1 MKILRF
7 DSVGGASGD
16 MILGA
21 LVGLG
26 VDPRY
31 IERELRRLIPDP
43 FCLKVGEKSEFGAT
57 GVYLTVDL
65 NPTADDECALC
76 EERFACVCKRNPDC
90 DPTCECVCKRKNKR
104 ERKCK
109 RKRDGAGDHKHAHS
123 HEHDRKHEHDR
134 QYEHDYEHKHD
145 HEHKHAHSHE
155 HGHKHDHEHKPA
167 HSHEH
172 EHEHVHGRTFASIR
186 RMIAE
191 SPLDEK
197 TKRDATAAFEA
208 LAVAEAE
215 AHQKPVDEVHFHE
228 VGAVDSLVDT
238 VGCVLALNALGVD
251 GISLSPLPVGE
262 GTFRCAHGV
271 YPLPAPATSILL
283 RNYGLPTS
291 SDNERCEMLTP
302 TAAALFA
309 VWEKKAIPTG
319 ARIVATANSFGT
331 RKMQNR
337 PNLLRASIY
346 ETDNVAE
353 ESGKTPA
360 KSPELEKSSVWEA
373 RYNVETLYELATNV
387 DDATGER
394 LATVATAL
402 FDAGALDVWTAPI
415 LMKKGRPACKL
426 SALVAE
432 EKREAVVDA
441 LFRTSGTFG
450 VRETTVR
457 RRSLARRWET
467 VQTSFGPIRVK
478 VGATLDGETTVAA
491 PEFADVD
498 EAARKAGVPFDR
510 VYREAASRCEF

>member
-31 IERELRRLIPDP
+31 IERELRRLIPDS
-43 FCLKVGEKSEFGAT
+43 FSLKVGEKSEFGAN

-65 NPTADDECALC
+65 NPEPEHVHSHGDGCDHKRAHSRDC
-76 EERFACVCKRNPDC
+76 EHEHGRKHEHSHDGCEHKHEHSHGDC
-90 DPTCECVCKRKNKR
+90 GR
-104 ERKCK
+104 
-109 RKRDGAGDHKHAHS
+109 KHAHS
-123 HEHDRKHEHDR
+123 HSR
-134 QYEHDYEHKHD
+134 
-145 HEHKHAHSHE
+145 
-155 HGHKHDHEHKPA
+155 
-167 HSHEH
+167 
-172 EHEHVHGRTFASIR
+172 EHVHGRTFASIR
-186 RMIAE
+186 QMIAE

-346 ETDNVAE
+346 ETDNAVE
-353 ESGKTPA
+353 ESGKTP
-360 KSPELEKSSVWEA
+360 EKSTESEK

-402 FDAGALDVWTAPI
+402 FDAGALDVWTTPI

-441 LFRTSGTFG
+441 IFRTSGTFG

-467 VQTSFGPIRVK
+467 VETSFGPIRVK
-478 VGATLDGETTVAA
+478 IGETFAGETLTAA

-498 EAARKAGVPFDR
+498 EAARQAGVPFDR
-510 VYREAASRCEF
+510 VYREAASRCEY

>member
-26 VDPRY
+26 VDPQY
-31 IERELRRLIPDP
+31 IERELRRLIPEP
-43 FCLKVGEKSEFGAT
+43 FSLKVGEKSEFGAT

-65 NPTADDECALC
+65 NSEAPENAC
-76 EERFACVCKRNPDC
+76 EF
-90 DPTCECVCKRKNKR
+90 KR
-104 ERKCK
+104 EHS
-109 RKRDGAGDHKHAHS
+109 HKHEHSHS
-123 HEHDRKHEHDR
+123 HER
-134 QYEHDYEHKHD
+134 EHK
-145 HEHKHAHSHE
+145 
-155 HGHKHDHEHKPA
+155 
-167 HSHEH
+167 HEH
-172 EHEHVHGRTFASIR
+172 EHSHSREHVHGRTFASIR

-197 TKRDATAAFEA
+197 TKRDATVAFEA

-331 RKMQNR
+331 RKMETR

-346 ETDNVAE
+346 ETESSGATAE
-353 ESGKTPA
+353 N
-360 KSPELEKSSVWEA
+360 SPQPEKSSAWEA
-373 RYNVETLYELATNV
+373 RYRVETLYELATNL

-402 FDAGALDVWTAPI
+402 FDAGALDVWTTPI
-415 LMKKGRPACKL
+415 FMKKGRPACKL
-426 SALVAE
+426 SALVAA

-450 VRETTVR
+450 VRETTVC

-467 VQTSFGPIRVK
+467 VETSFGPVRVK
-478 VGATLDGETTVAA
+478 IGETLDGETTTAA

-498 EAARKAGVPFDR
+498 ETARKAGVPFDR
-510 VYREAASRCEF
+510 VYREAAARFDF

>member
-1 MKILRF
+1 
-7 DSVGGASGD
+7 
-16 MILGA
+16 
-21 LVGLG
+21 
-26 VDPRY
+26 
-31 IERELRRLIPDP
+31 
-43 FCLKVGEKSEFGAT
+43 
-57 GVYLTVDL
+57 
-65 NPTADDECALC
+65 
-76 EERFACVCKRNPDC
+76 
-90 DPTCECVCKRKNKR
+90 
-104 ERKCK
+104 
-109 RKRDGAGDHKHAHS
+109 
-123 HEHDRKHEHDR
+123 
-134 QYEHDYEHKHD
+134 
-145 HEHKHAHSHE
+145 
-155 HGHKHDHEHKPA
+155 
-167 HSHEH
+167 
-172 EHEHVHGRTFASIR
+172 
-186 RMIAE
+186 MIAE

-197 TKRDATAAFEA
+197 TKRDAIAAFEA

-215 AHQKPVDEVHFHE
+215 AHQKPVEEVHFHE

-331 RKMQNR
+331 RKMQSR

-346 ETDNVAE
+346 ETDNAAQ
-353 ESGKTPA
+353 ESGKSPA
-360 KSPELEKSSVWEA
+360 KSPESEKSSASEA

-402 FDAGALDVWTAPI
+402 FDAGALDVWTTPI

-467 VQTSFGPIRVK
+467 VETSFGPIRVK
-478 VGATLDGETTVAA
+478 IGETLDGEILTAA

-498 EAARKAGVPFDR
+498 EAARKADVPFDR

>member
-43 FCLKVGEKSEFGAT
+43 FSLKVGEKSEFGAT

-65 NPTADDECALC
+65 DPEETTAENVC
-76 EERFACVCKRNPDC
+76 EFQREEKCCG
-90 DPTCECVCKRKNKR
+90 KRKPDGSCCGKN
-104 ERKCK
+104 K
-109 RKRDGAGDHKHAHS
+109 RKRDHKHDDEHAHKHDHSHDGDCGHKHDHS
-123 HEHDRKHEHDR
+123 HEHEHARKR
-134 QYEHDYEHKHD
+134 
-145 HEHKHAHSHE
+145 EHKHAHSHE
-155 HGHKHDHEHKPA
+155 HA
-167 HSHEH
+167 
-172 EHEHVHGRTFASIR
+172 HGRTFASIR
-186 RMIAE
+186 QMIAE

-346 ETDNVAE
+346 ETDNAVE
-353 ESGKTPA
+353 ESGKT
-360 KSPELEKSSVWEA
+360 SEKSAESKKSAVWEA

-402 FDAGALDVWTAPI
+402 FDAGALDVWTTPI

-441 LFRTSGTFG
+441 FFRTSGTFG

-467 VQTSFGPIRVK
+467 VETSFGPIRVK
-478 VGATLDGETTVAA
+478 VGATLDGEILTES

-498 EAARKAGVPFDR
+498 EAARKAGVPFAR
-510 VYREAASRCEF
+510 VYREATARREF

>member
-26 VDPRY
+26 VDPQF

-43 FCLKVGEKSEFGAT
+43 FCLRIGEKSEFGAT

-65 NPTADDECALC
+65 DPPETERSHSCGDE
-76 EERFACVCKRNPDC
+76 
-90 DPTCECVCKRKNKR
+90 
-104 ERKCK
+104 
-109 RKRDGAGDHKHAHS
+109 HS
-123 HEHDRKHEHDR
+123 HPHSCEDG
-134 QYEHDYEHKHD
+134 
-145 HEHKHAHSHE
+145 HSHSHPHSCE
-155 HGHKHDHEHKPA
+155 DE
-167 HSHEH
+167 HSHSH
-172 EHEHVHGRTFASIR
+172 PHVHGRTFASIR

-215 AHQKPVDEVHFHE
+215 AHRKPVDEVHFHE

-283 RNYGLPTS
+283 RNYGLPTA

-309 VWEKKAIPTG
+309 VWEKKTIPFG
-319 ARIVATANSFGT
+319 ARIVATANAFGT
-331 RKMQNR
+331 RKMENR

-346 ETDNVAE
+346 ETSGDIE
-353 ESGKTPA
+353 ET
-360 KSPELEKSSVWEA
+360 EKSLKSGNPGAWEA
-373 RYNVETLYELATNV
+373 RYNVETLYELAANL

-402 FDAGALDVWTAPI
+402 FDAGALDVWTTPI
-415 LMKKGRPACKL
+415 VMKKGRPACKL
-426 SALVAE
+426 SALVADD
-432 EKREAVVDA
+432 KREAVVDA
-441 LFRTSGTFG
+441 FVRTSGTFG

-467 VQTSFGPIRVK
+467 VETSFGPVRVK
-478 VGATLDGETTVAA
+478 IGSTNDGETLTVA

-510 VYREAASRCEF
+510 VYREAASRRSF

>member
-1 MKILRF
+1 MKVLRF

-43 FCLKVGEKSEFGAT
+43 FSLKVGEKSEFGAT

-65 NPTADDECALC
+65 NPTPDDECAVC
-76 EERFACVCKRNPDC
+76 EERFACVCKRNPDG
-90 DPTCECVCKRKNKR
+90 DPTCECVCKRKDKR

-109 RKRDGAGDHKHAHS
+109 RKRDDDHE
-123 HEHDRKHEHDR
+123 HEHD
-134 QYEHDYEHKHD
+134 HKHD
-145 HEHKHAHSHE
+145 HDHKHE
-155 HGHKHDHEHKPA
+155 HGHKHDCDHKHDRS
-167 HSHEH
+167 HS
-172 EHEHVHGRTFASIR
+172 HEHVHGRTFASIR

-197 TKRDATAAFEA
+197 TKRDAIAAFEA

-346 ETDNVAE
+346 ETNNAAE
-353 ESGKTPA
+353 ESE
-360 KSPELEKSSVWEA
+360 KSPVKSAESEKSSDWAA

-402 FDAGALDVWTAPI
+402 FDAGALDVWTTPI

-432 EKREAVVDA
+432 EKRETVVDA

-467 VQTSFGPIRVK
+467 VETSFGPIRVK
-478 VGATLDGETTVAA
+478 IGETLDGETLTVA
-491 PEFADVD
+491 PEFVDVD
-498 EAARKAGVPFDR
+498 DAARKAGVPFDR

>member
-1 MKILRF
+1 
-7 DSVGGASGD
+7 
-16 MILGA
+16 
-21 LVGLG
+21 
-26 VDPRY
+26 
-31 IERELRRLIPDP
+31 
-43 FCLKVGEKSEFGAT
+43 
-57 GVYLTVDL
+57 
-65 NPTADDECALC
+65 
-76 EERFACVCKRNPDC
+76 
-90 DPTCECVCKRKNKR
+90 
-104 ERKCK
+104 
-109 RKRDGAGDHKHAHS
+109 
-123 HEHDRKHEHDR
+123 
-134 QYEHDYEHKHD
+134 
-145 HEHKHAHSHE
+145 
-155 HGHKHDHEHKPA
+155 
-167 HSHEH
+167 
-172 EHEHVHGRTFASIR
+172 
-186 RMIAE
+186 MIAE

-197 TKRDATAAFEA
+197 TKRDAIAAFEA

-346 ETDNVAE
+346 ETDNAVE
-353 ESGKTPA
+353 EIAKTPV
-360 KSPELEKSSVWEA
+360 KSPESEKSSVWEA

-402 FDAGALDVWTAPI
+402 FDAGALDVWTTPI

-426 SALVAE
+426 SALVAAE
-432 EKREAVVDA
+432 RREAVVDA
-441 LFRTSGTFG
+441 ISGRPERSAFAKRRFDAVRWRG
-450 VRETTVR
+450 VGRR
-457 RRSLARRWET
+457 FKRPSARFALKSARRSTAK
-467 VQTSFGPIRVK
+467 P
-478 VGATLDGETTVAA
+478 
-491 PEFADVD
+491 
-498 EAARKAGVPFDR
+498 
-510 VYREAASRCEF
+510 

>member
-1 MKILRF
+1 
-7 DSVGGASGD
+7 
-16 MILGA
+16 
-21 LVGLG
+21 
-26 VDPRY
+26 
-31 IERELRRLIPDP
+31 
-43 FCLKVGEKSEFGAT
+43 
-57 GVYLTVDL
+57 
-65 NPTADDECALC
+65 
-76 EERFACVCKRNPDC
+76 
-90 DPTCECVCKRKNKR
+90 
-104 ERKCK
+104 
-109 RKRDGAGDHKHAHS
+109 
-123 HEHDRKHEHDR
+123 
-134 QYEHDYEHKHD
+134 
-145 HEHKHAHSHE
+145 
-155 HGHKHDHEHKPA
+155 
-167 HSHEH
+167 
-172 EHEHVHGRTFASIR
+172 
-186 RMIAE
+186 MIAE

-197 TKRDATAAFEA
+197 TKRDAIAAFEA

-319 ARIVATANSFGT
+319 ARIAATANSFGT
-331 RKMQNR
+331 RKMETR

-346 ETDNVAE
+346 ETDNAVE

-360 KSPELEKSSVWEA
+360 MSPKSETSAAWEA

-402 FDAGALDVWTAPI
+402 FDAGALDVWTTPI

-441 LFRTSGTFG
+441 IFRTSGTFG

-467 VQTSFGPIRVK
+467 VETSFGPIRVK
-478 VGATLDGETTVAA
+478 VGETLDGEILTES

-498 EAARKAGVPFDR
+498 EAARKAGVPFAR
-510 VYREAASRCEF
+510 VYREATARREF

>member
-26 VDPRY
+26 VDPQY

-43 FCLKVGEKSEFGAT
+43 FSLRVGEKSEFGAN

-65 NPTADDECALC
+65 NPTPNHSHAEH
-76 EERFACVCKRNPDC
+76 
-90 DPTCECVCKRKNKR
+90 
-104 ERKCK
+104 
-109 RKRDGAGDHKHAHS
+109 GHKHAHS
-123 HEHDRKHEHDR
+123 HEHSC
-134 QYEHDYEHKHD
+134 EHKHD
-145 HEHKHAHSHE
+145 HSHGDCEHKHDHSHAEHGHKHAHSHDDCE
-155 HGHKHDHEHKPA
+155 HKHDHSHGDCAHDCDHAHE
-167 HSHEH
+167 HSHDC
-172 EHEHVHGRTFASIR
+172 EHVHGRTFASIR

-309 VWEKKAIPTG
+309 VWEKKTIPTG

>member
-1 MKILRF
+1 
-7 DSVGGASGD
+7 
-16 MILGA
+16 
-21 LVGLG
+21 
-26 VDPRY
+26 
-31 IERELRRLIPDP
+31 
-43 FCLKVGEKSEFGAT
+43 
-57 GVYLTVDL
+57 
-65 NPTADDECALC
+65 
-76 EERFACVCKRNPDC
+76 
-90 DPTCECVCKRKNKR
+90 
-104 ERKCK
+104 
-109 RKRDGAGDHKHAHS
+109 
-123 HEHDRKHEHDR
+123 
-134 QYEHDYEHKHD
+134 
-145 HEHKHAHSHE
+145 
-155 HGHKHDHEHKPA
+155 
-167 HSHEH
+167 
-172 EHEHVHGRTFASIR
+172 
-186 RMIAE
+186 MIAE

-215 AHQKPVDEVHFHE
+215 AHRKPVDEVHFHE

-238 VGCVLALNALGVD
+238 VGCVFALNALGVD

-309 VWEKKAIPTG
+309 VWEKKTIPSG
-319 ARIVATANSFGT
+319 ARIVATANAFGT
-331 RKMQNR
+331 RKMENR

-346 ETDNVAE
+346 ETSGDVE
-353 ESGKTPA
+353 ETENSL
-360 KSPELEKSSVWEA
+360 KSENPGAWEA
-373 RYNVETLYELATNV
+373 RYNVETLYELATNL

-402 FDAGALDVWTAPI
+402 FDAGALDVWTTPI
-415 LMKKGRPACKL
+415 VMKKGRPACKL
-426 SALVAE
+426 SALVAAD
-432 EKREAVVDA
+432 KREAVVDA
-441 LFRTSGTFG
+441 FVRTSGTFG

-467 VQTSFGPIRVK
+467 VETSFGPVRVK
-478 VGATLDGETTVAA
+478 IGSTNDGETLTVA

-510 VYREAASRCEF
+510 VYREAASRRSF

>member
-43 FCLKVGEKSEFGAT
+43 FSLKVGEKSEFGAT

-65 NPTADDECALC
+65 NPTAVEECERC
-76 EERFACVCKRNPDC
+76 EDRFTCVCKRNPDG
-90 DPTCECVCKRKNKR
+90 DPTCECVCKRKDKR

-109 RKRDGAGDHKHAHS
+109 RKRDYDCK
-123 HEHDRKHEHDR
+123 HEHDRKHEHD
-134 QYEHDYEHKHD
+134 HK
-145 HEHKHAHSHE
+145 HE
-155 HGHKHDHEHKPA
+155 HGHKHDCEHDR
-167 HSHEH
+167 
-172 EHEHVHGRTFASIR
+172 VHGRTFASIR

-197 TKRDATAAFEA
+197 TKRDAIAAFEA

-215 AHQKPVDEVHFHE
+215 AHQKTVDEVHFHE

-331 RKMQNR
+331 RKMQSR

-346 ETDNVAE
+346 ETDNNVE

-360 KSPELEKSSVWEA
+360 MSAESEKSAAWEA

-402 FDAGALDVWTAPI
+402 FDAGALDVWTTPI

-432 EKREAVVDA
+432 EKRETVVDA

-457 RRSLARRWET
+457 RRALARRWET
-467 VQTSFGPIRVK
+467 IQTSFGPIRVK
-478 VGATLDGETTVAA
+478 IGETLDGETQTVA